1 MFKLLKDAEC
11 YSPEYQGRK
20 DILLAF
26 DKIVEISSV
35 ITADKLYQ
43 VDIIEC
49 KDKIACPGFIDQ
61 HVHISGGGGEEG
73 PKSIIGPI
81 NVNELLSSGVTTAVG
96 LLGADSVSKSMEGLL
111 MKARSLESEG
121 MTTFIYSGHYGIP
134 TSTITGRIMTDV
146 ALIEKVIG
154 AGEIAISDYRSSNPT
169 QHELMNLAYEV
180 LTGGLL
186 GNKAGVMHLHVGNG
200 KEGLGPLLEL
210 VEESDYPVSMFVPT
224 HLNRNRALFRQAVQ
238 YRANG
243 GNIDLTA
250 GEKAE
255 AGISVPDCLKQ
266 LLESGTGLD
275 RVTVS
280 SDGNGSGAGASGK
293 ETGRV
298 MALFDDFKTAVQG
311 HKLPLAEV
319 LRTVTSNVAGVL
331 KLYPYKGR
339 LAAGSD
345 ADIMLLDKQSLSLDM
360 LFAKGRL
367 IIDKGTLLPGA
378 GH

>member
-1 MFKLLKDAEC
+1 MFKLLKNVEC

-20 DILLAF
+20 DILLVF

-35 ITADKLYQ
+35 ITIDKLYHA
-43 VDIIEC
+43 DIIEC

-81 NVNELLSSGVTTAVG
+81 DVNELISSGVTTAVG

-121 MTTFIYSGHYGIP
+121 LTTFIYSGHYGIP

-146 ALIEKVIG
+146 ALIDKVIG
-154 AGEIAISDYRSSNPT
+154 AGEIAISDFRSSNPT

-186 GNKAGVMHLHVGNG
+186 GKKAGVVHLHVGNG

-224 HLNRNRALFRQAVQ
+224 HLNRNKALFRQAVQ
-238 YRANG
+238 YRSNG

-250 GEKAE
+250 GENTE
-255 AGISVPDCLKQ
+255 AGVSVPECLKQ
-266 LLESGTGLD
+266 LLENGTGLD

-293 ETGRV
+293 ETGKV
-298 MALFDDFKTAVQG
+298 MSLFDDIKTAVQSY
-311 HKLPLAEV
+311 KLPLAEV
-319 LRTVTSNVAGVL
+319 LKTVTSNVAGVL
-331 KLYPYKGR
+331 KLNPQKGR
-339 LAAGSD
+339 LTAGSD
-345 ADIMLLDKQSLSLDM
+345 ADIMVLDKLSFNIDK
-360 LFAKGRL
+360 LFVKGRL
-367 IIDKGTLLPGA
+367 AVDKGTLLPGA
-378 GH
+378 GR